1 MGYIY
6 ISNIGIKW
14 KKKLCYVTYNSD
26 ASPHTCIIGG
36 NLILMKN
43 YIYSGDT
50 LI

>member
-1 MGYIY
+1 M
-6 ISNIGIKW
+6 
-14 KKKLCYVTYNSD
+14 KKKLCYVTYNSE